1 MKGRG
6 VPVADDKPKPSLIDY
21 LEECCTADPS
31 PEAVRAMR
39 EAFGELKGP
48 SRMYLEYRRQQSDEA
63 RWN

>member
-1 MKGRG
+1 M
-6 VPVADDKPKPSLIDY
+6 ADDKPKPSLIDY

-31 PEAVRAMR
+31 PEAVSAMREAFR

-48 SRMYLEYRRQQSDEA
+48 SRVYLEYRRQQSDKA